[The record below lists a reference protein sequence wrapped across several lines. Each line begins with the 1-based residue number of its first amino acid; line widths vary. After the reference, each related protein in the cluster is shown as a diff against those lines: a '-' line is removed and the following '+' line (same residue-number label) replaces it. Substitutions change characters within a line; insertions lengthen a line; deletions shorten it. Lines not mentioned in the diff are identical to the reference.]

1 MKELK
6 VGMAKADITPEL
18 GCRLY
23 GYVDIRHARRVL
35 DPLSINVIALEQN
48 GEKVL
53 LFSAEICALNLD
65 LCNEMRETISKATG
79 VKKDNIIYS
88 CIHTHSGPITRSSAG
103 WGTTD
108 MNYINGTL
116 VPRSIEVANKA
127 LSSMCPA
134 VMGIG
139 KAESL
144 AGINRRELDANGEV
158 ILGQN
163 PDGPYDPTMTVV
175 TFKTT
180 DGDTIGTMIHFA
192 SHPTAVGINL
202 SITRDWPGYMID
214 RIEQITGAPCM
225 YINGAEGNVGPR
237 LSNGKTYADEF
248 YLEENGLIA
257 AEDAERAYHTIT
269 DFKVPD
275 LKVKTDIVEL
285 LYAPIPTLEEL
296 EKELASMDPDNL
308 YLTEKTRYPQ
318 LQKLKE
324 IRESGEEL
332 PTGRKVEQT
341 VLALDELAMVPY
353 AFEVF
358 SDIGL
363 ALRARSPFADTLLLG
378 LTGGSF
384 AYLPTKEQIPYG
396 GYEINSFHASS
407 VPPFDDSLADYL
419 LDQNIALLTEL
430 YHQK

>member
-65 LCNEMRETISKATG
+65 VCSEMCETISNATG
-79 VKKDNIIYS
+79 VKKDHIFYS

-108 MNYINGTL
+108 MEYINGTL

-127 LSSMCPA
+127 LASMSPA

-139 KAESL
+139 KTESL
-144 AGINRRELDANGEV
+144 AGINRREFDANGEV
-158 ILGQN
+158 QLGQN

-175 TFKTT
+175 TFKTIG
-180 DGDTIGTMIHFA
+180 GDTIGTMIHFA
-192 SHPTAVGINL
+192 AHPTAVGINL

-257 AEDAERAYHTIT
+257 AADAERAYHTIN

-275 LKVKTDIVEL
+275 LKVKTDFVEL

-296 EKELASMDPDNL
+296 EKELATMDPDNL
-308 YLTEKTRYPQ
+308 YLTEKTRYAQ
-318 LQKLKE
+318 LQKLKA

-332 PTGRKVEQT
+332 PTGKKIVQT
-341 VLALDELAMVPY
+341 VLALDQLAMVPY
-353 AFEVF
+353 PFEVF

-363 ALRARSPFADTLLLG
+363 ALRARSPFADTILLG
-378 LTGGSF
+378 LTGGSY
-384 AYLPTKEQIPYG
+384 AYLPTKEQMPYG
-396 GYEINSFHASS
+396 GYEINSFHASN

-419 LDQNIALLTEL
+419 LDQNIALLTDL
-430 YHQK
+430 YHEK